1 MVLAHEIHPPAPRP
15 LTPIGKHRIIKW
27 QSIMSL
33 RNAIELGSIVCAC
46 IPFLVVRYMG
56 SYKRGFFC
64 NDQDI
69 MFPYKDDTVPF
80 SILAMTGT
88 LLPVLVVFS
97 GEFFRFTLSKSPYN
111 DYETRYELLGVK
123 IPPFLSSAVRIN
135 ALFAY
140 GALVTVSIT
149 DITKFSVGRLRP
161 HFLDVCNPDWAR
173 IGGRDNCTYVS
184 DVFCLTSQSKDEKDL
199 ARLED
204 ARLSFLSGHS
214 SFSFYCAFFV
224 IYYLE
229 TRFKW
234 MGMRFF
240 KAFLQFLLFMGAAL
254 CGASRV
260 ADHKHHATDVITGS
274 LLGIL
279 TATIVVFVVGDNFLD
294 RRALR
299 AKLRSFFSNMD
310 DLDVE
315 SGRSKDFVDGKDKGD
330 GSPKI
335 VA

>member
-1 MVLAHEIHPPAPRP
+1 MVLTQDIYPPAPRP

-27 QSIMSL
+27 QSIVSL

-46 IPFLVVRYMG
+46 IPFLVVRHLG

-88 LLPVLVVFS
+88 LLPVLIVFS

-140 GALVTVSIT
+140 GALITVSIT

-161 HFLDVCNPDWAR
+161 HFLDVCKPDWDKL
-173 IGGRDNCTYVS
+173 GGRNNCSYVQAF
-184 DVFCLTSQSKDEKDL
+184 DCLASHSTDENEL

-234 MGMRFF
+234 MGMRYF
-240 KAFLQFLLFMGAAL
+240 KAFLQFLVFMAAAA

-274 LLGIL
+274 ILGIC
-279 TATIVVFVVGDNFLD
+279 TATIVVFVVGDYFLD

-299 AKLRSFFSNMD
+299 AKLRSFFMN
-310 DLDVE
+310 LDGLDME
-315 SGRSKDFVDGKDKGD
+315 SGRYKDLPPGKDKGD
-330 GSPKI
+330 GLPKSI
-335 VA
+335 A